1 MIFSSIPFLYYFLP
15 VVLVLYFLLTRR
27 RPASTAGVAG
37 SGRAAGAADGAGGRH
52 TDGAGMANGSNH
64 NAVRTATFAG
74 NLVLLFAS
82 LFFYGWGEPRYLIM
96 IGIAIV
102 SAWALGL
109 VIPKGGSLGRLAF
122 WVSVAISL
130 GLLGW
135 FKYADFFIES
145 FAQVTGMEV
154 ETLGIALPIGI
165 SFYTF
170 QILSYTIDVYRGRI
184 APQKNMVNFAM
195 YVSLFPQLIA
205 GPIVVYSQVE
215 KQLDPAVRVVTA
227 EALYQGASRFVIGLS
242 KKVLLANQLGM
253 LVNLFGSIGA
263 GERSVVFYWMYAV
276 AFSLQIYFDFSG
288 YSDMAIGL
296 GRMLGFNFP
305 ENFNYPYISRSVTE
319 FWRRWHMTLG
329 QWFREYVYIPLGGNR
344 VSTSRWVLNLFAVW
358 GLTGLWHGA
367 AWNFVIWGLY
377 HGALLLLE
385 KFALGKILARAPGV
399 LSHVYVLLA
408 VVISMV
414 IFNAADMG
422 EALQY
427 IGGMFGVAVGA
438 GTDAEAGAAAVS
450 AGGGVPLMS
459 PLTSYYLRSYG
470 LLFVFAII
478 GATPVVKHAVVKTCE
493 KLTDGADA
501 RYSIADAN
509 REHAGTAGRGVMAV
523 IMDFAEPLVL
533 AGLLLLVTA
542 YLVDG
547 SFNPF
552 LYFRF

>member
-15 VVLVLYFLLTRR
+15 VVLILYFALTRR
-27 RPASTAGVAG
+27 
-37 SGRAAGAADGAGGRH
+37 
-52 TDGAGMANGSNH
+52 NG
-64 NAVRTATFAG
+64 AVRTATFAG
-74 NLVLLFAS
+74 NLVLLAAS

-102 SAWALGL
+102 SAWALSQ
-109 VIPKGGSLGRLAF
+109 VIPKEGMIGKLAF
-122 WVSVAISL
+122 WLSVAISL
-130 GLLGW
+130 GLLAW

-145 FAQVTGMEV
+145 FGALTGMEV
-154 ETLGIALPIGI
+154 TALGIALPIGI

-184 APQKNMVNFAM
+184 VPQKSLVNFAM

-215 KQLDPAVRVVTA
+215 EHLDPAKRAVTA
-227 EALYQGASRFVIGLS
+227 DCLYEGAFRFVVGLS
-242 KKVLLANQLGM
+242 KKVFLANQLGM
-253 LVNLFGSIGA
+253 LVKLFGTISA
-263 GERSVVFYWMYAV
+263 DERSVVFYWMYAV

-296 GRMLGFNFP
+296 GRMFGFDFP
-305 ENFNYPYISRSVTE
+305 ENFNYPYISKSITE

-329 QWFREYVYIPLGGNR
+329 GWFREYVYIPLGGNR
-344 VSTSRWVLNLFAVW
+344 VSTGRWVLNLFVVW

-377 HGALLLLE
+377 HGTLLLLE
-385 KFALGKILARAPGV
+385 KFALSKILSKAPAFM
-399 LSHVYVLLA
+399 SHVYVLLL
-408 VVISMV
+408 VIVSMV

-422 EALQY
+422 QAMQY
-427 IGGMFGVAVGA
+427 IGGMFGL
-438 GTDAEAGAAAVS
+438 
-450 AGGGVPLMS
+450 GGVNLMS
-459 PLTSYYLRSYG
+459 QLTGYYLRSYS
-470 LLFVFAII
+470 LLFIFAFI
-478 GATPVVKHAVVKTCE
+478 GATPVVKRAAVKMQNSVNAK
-493 KLTDGADA
+493 
-501 RYSIADAN
+501 
-509 REHAGTAGRGVMAV
+509 V
-523 IMDFAEPLVL
+523 MDFAEPLIL
-533 AGLLLLVTA
+533 AGLLILVTA